1 MRSSASWSQ
10 RLPLQT
16 KLLLMLICIN
26 LLTVLAYTSYAIYAR
41 QQDEIERLDSVLNV
55 AAHAVLGLLA
65 PGVLERERQPQAM
78 SQAEYREQS
87 QRLRRYADQV
97 GLAYLYVLT
106 IQPDGK
112 AA

>member
-55 AAHAVLGLLA
+55 AAHAVPGLLA

-78 SQAEYREQS
+78 SQASACVVMQIKWVWLIFTCSPSSPTARPP
-87 QRLRRYADQV
+87 
-97 GLAYLYVLT
+97 T
-106 IQPDGK
+106 
-112 AA
+112 